1 MRARMT
7 RQMPVGGARSLKAA
21 AAAMVVVGTSSS
33 LSVVSAFTSARSAG
47 SVRPLH
53 SAGRDAAANAPF
65 SATATATAAATRSNL
80 RMSSIERKEPPTE
93 SSDTTTPS
101 TSSSSGE
108 MTTNE
113 ISSGLQKGGRG
124 DGGKGKFR
132 FDFRDILPP
141 EPEDQL
147 AMSGDIIAL
156 FVYAFLD
163 HFLNEMMASALVSGD
178 SVTAAAID
186 PETATT
192 LAMSTKVPVWWDV
205 TQHTLPVGGAPVLPA
220 LGYVP
225 YAPAISTAGASAVI
239 LVSAWL
245 VSGYFTGAFLYKN
258 TLQCSVSKAVA
269 TAGRTWIS
277 ATVITVGIAL
287 ASDAWCDCVAN
298 PSLGGLTKADADFL
312 FGSLSVL
319 TMWRFVLGSIL
330 GSGGN
335 DD

>member
-1 MRARMT
+1 MT
-7 RQMPVGGARSLKAA
+7 RQMPVGGTRSLKAA
-21 AAAMVVVGTSSS
+21 AAMAVVGTSSS
-33 LSVVSAFTSARSAG
+33 LIAVSAFTSARSAG
-47 SVRPLH
+47 SSVRPLH
-53 SAGRDAAANAPF
+53 SARPDAAANAPF
-65 SATATATAAATRSNL
+65 SATATATATSSNL

-101 TSSSSGE
+101 SSSGE

-113 ISSGLQKGGRG
+113 IISGLQKGGRG
-124 DGGKGKFR
+124 DGGKRRFR
-132 FDFRDILPP
+132 FDFKDILPP

-156 FVYAFLD
+156 FVYSFLD

-205 TQHTLPVGGAPVLPA
+205 TQHTLPVSGAPVLPA

-225 YAPAISTAGASAVI
+225 YAPAISTAGTSAVI

-287 ASDAWCDCVAN
+287 ASDAWCDCVTN
-298 PSLGGLTKADADFL
+298 PSLGGLTKADSDFL

-319 TMWRFVLGSIL
+319 TMWRFVLCSIL

>member
-1 MRARMT
+1 
-7 RQMPVGGARSLKAA
+7 
-21 AAAMVVVGTSSS
+21 
-33 LSVVSAFTSARSAG
+33 
-47 SVRPLH
+47 
-53 SAGRDAAANAPF
+53 
-65 SATATATAAATRSNL
+65 
-80 RMSSIERKEPPTE
+80 MSSIERDETPTPTE
-93 SSDTTTPS
+93 SSDTMDVNS
-101 TSSSSGE
+101 SGTSSE

-113 ISSGLQKGGRG
+113 IISGLQMG
-124 DGGKGKFR
+124 GGKNEGRKFR
-132 FDFRDILPP
+132 FEWKDILPP

-147 AMSGDIIAL
+147 AMSGDIVAL
-156 FVYAFLD
+156 FVYSFLD
-163 HFLNEMMASALVSGD
+163 HFLNEMMATALVSGD
-178 SVTAAAID
+178 SATAAAID

-192 LAMSTKVPVWWDV
+192 LAMSTKLPVWWDV
-205 TQHTLPVGGAPVLPA
+205 TQHTLPASGAPVLPS

-225 YAPAISTAGASAVI
+225 YSPAISTAGTSAVI

-245 VSGYFTGAFLYKN
+245 LSGYFTGAFLYKN
-258 TLQCSVSKAVA
+258 TLECSVRKAVA

-287 ASDAWCDCVAN
+287 ASDAWCDCVTN

-330 GSGGN
+330 GSGGS